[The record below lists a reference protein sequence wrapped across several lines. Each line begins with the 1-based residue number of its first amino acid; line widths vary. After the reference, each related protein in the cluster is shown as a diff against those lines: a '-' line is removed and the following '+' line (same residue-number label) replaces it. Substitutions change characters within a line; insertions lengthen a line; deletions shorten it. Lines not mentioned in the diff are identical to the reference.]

1 MKIISFAGSNSS
13 KSINR
18 KLSAYAAGLF
28 ENADMELLDINNYEM
43 PLFSQDRENEIGQ
56 HPLAQAFLDK
66 LASADIIVLSLAEN
80 NGNYSAAFKNLFDWC
95 SRIQKEVFQ
104 NKPMLLLAT
113 SPGQRGGKSV
123 LEIAENNLPRYGGNI
138 KAIFSLP
145 TFYQNFDLEANK
157 ISNPE
162 LDAELRRIVKE
173 FAVLG
178 F

>member
-1 MKIISFAGSNSS
+1 MKILSFAGSNSS

-18 KLSAYAAGLF
+18 KLSAYASSLF
-28 ENADMELLDINNYEM
+28 ENADVELLDINDYEM
-43 PLFSQDRENEIGQ
+43 PLFSQDRENEIGK

-66 LASADIIVLSLAEN
+66 IASADAIVLSLAEN

-123 LEIAENNLPRYGGNI
+123 LEIAESNLPRYGGNI
-138 KAIFSLP
+138 KAVFSLP
-145 TFYQNFDLEANK
+145 SFYENFDTDAIRVTNQ
-157 ISNPE
+157 E
-162 LDAELRRIVKE
+162 LDANLRDIVSG
-173 FAVLG
+173 FAI
-178 F
+178 

>member
-28 ENADMELLDINNYEM
+28 ENADVELLDINDYEM
-43 PLFSQDRENEIGQ
+43 PLFSQDREDVIGQ

-66 LASADIIVLSLAEN
+66 LASADVIVLSLAEN
-80 NGNYSAAFKNLFDWC
+80 NGNYAAAFKNLFDWC

-104 NKPMLLLAT
+104 NKPMLLMAT

-123 LEIAENNLPRYGGNI
+123 LEIAESNLPRYGGNI
-138 KAIFSLP
+138 KATFSLP
-145 TFYQNFDLEANK
+145 SFYDNFDSEANG
-157 ISNPE
+157 ISNAE
-162 LDAELRRIVKE
+162 LDAQLRDIVK
-173 FAVLG
+173 AIPV
-178 F
+178 